1 MEQCKNMFEKIYAW
15 ENLLDAYHHAA
26 SEKWF
31 RDDVAAFSAHLG
43 ENLTD
48 IQNSL
53 IWKTYTVGRYREFY
67 VYEPKKR
74 LVMALNFRDRVVQW
88 AIYLQLNPQLR
99 LPGRQRNNQSCRSTS
114 ILDAHGRQ
122 KTNSLVLFE
131 ARYIKV
137 FLPSGP

>member
-88 AIYLQLNPQLR
+88 AIYLQLNPL
-99 LPGRQRNNQSCRSTS
+99 LDNQFIYHSYCLLYTS
-114 ILDAHGRQ
+114 
-122 KTNSLVLFE
+122 
-131 ARYIKV
+131 
-137 FLPSGP
+137 PSPRDTR

>member
-88 AIYLQLNPQLR
+88 AIYLQLNPLLDNQFIYHSYGCR
-99 LPGRQRNNQSCRSTS
+99 VGKEQPELPINFNTGCAWQTENQFPGT
-114 ILDAHGRQ
+114 I
-122 KTNSLVLFE
+122 
-131 ARYIKV
+131 
-137 FLPSGP
+137 

>member
-88 AIYLQLNPQLR
+88 AIYLQLNPL
-99 LPGRQRNNQSCRSTS
+99 LDNQFIYHSYGCRSTS

>member
-88 AIYLQLNPQLR
+88 AIYLQLNLE
-99 LPGRQRNNQSCRSTS
+99 N
-114 ILDAHGRQ
+114 
-122 KTNSLVLFE
+122 
-131 ARYIKV
+131 
-137 FLPSGP
+137 